1 MFKKLAILLVAFQL
15 TACTELQ
22 NMAGDVLSGS
32 GELTSLEIG
41 NGLKE
46 ALNIG
51 IGKGADRLSVKDGY
65 LKSVYKILLPAEVQ
79 KVTKRLSGIPGFNQ
93 AESKMLELL
102 NRAAEDAA
110 TSAKPIFVKAIKEM
124 TFQDAT
130 AILMGEKNGAS
141 QYLHRK
147 TYSALQT
154 AFQPKVKSSLDRVK
168 ATEYWTKAANTYNKI
183 PLVTKVNPS
192 IADYVTTK
200 ALVGL
205 FGMVTKEE
213 LQIRNNVA
221 SRTSDLLKKV
231 FAKQDNR

>member
-1 MFKKLAILLVAFQL
+1 
-15 TACTELQ
+15 
-22 NMAGDVLSGS
+22 MAGDVLAGG

-51 IGKGADRLSVKDGY
+51 ISKGADRLSVKDGFM
-65 LKSVYKILLPAEVQ
+65 KSAYKILLPDEVQ
-79 KVTKRLSGIPGFNQ
+79 KVTQRLSGIPGFDQ
-93 AESKMLELL
+93 AENKMLELL

-110 TSAKPIFVKAIKEM
+110 TEAKPIFVKAIKEM

-130 AILMGEKNGAS
+130 SILMGEKNAAT

-147 TYSALQT
+147 TYSALES
-154 AFQPKVKSSLDRVK
+154 AFQPKVKTSLDRVK
-168 ATEYWTKAANTYNKI
+168 ATEFWNKAANTYNKI
-183 PLVTKVNPS
+183 PLVTKVNPD
-192 IADYVTTK
+192 IDKYVTSK

-213 LQIRNNVA
+213 LQIRNNVG

>member
-22 NMAGDVLSGS
+22 NIAGDVLSS
-32 GELTSLEIG
+32 GELSSLEIG

-51 IGKGADRLSVKDGY
+51 ISKGSDRLSVKDGF
-65 LKSVYKILLPAEVQ
+65 LKSAYKILLPPEVQ
-79 KVTKRLSGIPGFNQ
+79 KVTQRLSGIPGFSQ
-93 AESKMLELL
+93 AENKMLELL

-110 TSAKPIFVKAIKEM
+110 TEAKPIFVKAIKEM

-130 AILMGEKNGAS
+130 SILMGEKNAATE
-141 QYLHRK
+141 YLHRK
-147 TYSALQT
+147 TYSSLEA
-154 AFQPKVKSSLDRVK
+154 AFQPKVKTSLDRVK
-168 ATEYWTKAANTYNKI
+168 ATEYWNKAANTYNKI
-183 PLVTKVNPS
+183 PLVTKVNPD
-192 IADYVTTK
+192 IDQYVTNK

-213 LQIRNNVA
+213 LQIRNNVSA
-221 SRTSDLLKKV
+221 RSSDLLKKV

>member
-1 MFKKLAILLVAFQL
+1 MLKKIAILLIAFQF

-22 NMAGDVLSGS
+22 NIAGDVLTGS

-51 IGKGADRLSVKDGY
+51 ISNGADKLSLKDGY
-65 LKSVYKILLPAEVQ
+65 LKSIYKIVLPEEVQ
-79 KVTKRLSGIPGFNQ
+79 KVTQRLSGVPGFNQ
-93 AESKMLELL
+93 AEAKMLELL

-110 TSAKPIFVKAIKEM
+110 SEAKPIFVSAIKEM

-130 AILMGEKNGAS
+130 AILMGNNDAAT
-141 QYLHRK
+141 QYLHQK
-147 TYSALQT
+147 TYSNLQS
-154 AFQPKVKSSLDRVK
+154 AFQPKIKNSLSKVK

-183 PLVTKVNPS
+183 PLVQKVNPN
-192 IADYVTTK
+192 IDDYVTTK

-213 LQIRNNVA
+213 LKIRNNVSA
-221 SRTSDLLKKV
+221 RTSDLLKKV

>member
-1 MFKKLAILLVAFQL
+1 MLKKLAILLVAFQL

-22 NMAGDVLSGS
+22 NVAGDVLSGG
-32 GELTSLEIG
+32 GELSSLEIG

-51 IGKGADRLSVKDGY
+51 ISKGADRLSATDGY
-65 LKSVYKILLPAEVQ
+65 LKSAYKILLPEEVQ
-79 KVTKRLSGIPGFNQ
+79 KVTQRLSGVPGFNQ
-93 AESKMLELL
+93 AEAKMLELL

-130 AILMGEKNGAS
+130 VILMGEQDAAT

-147 TYSALQT
+147 TYTALASA
-154 AFQPKVKSSLDRVK
+154 FKPKIKTSLDRVK
-168 ATEYWTKAANTYNKI
+168 ATEYWNKAAKTYNKI
-183 PLVTKVNPS
+183 PLVEKVNPN
-192 IADYVTTK
+192 IDDYVTQK

-213 LQIRNNVA
+213 VKIRNNVNA
-221 SRTSDLLKKV
+221 RTSDLLKKV

>member
-22 NMAGDVLSGS
+22 NMAGDVLAGG

-51 IGKGADRLSVKDGY
+51 ISKGADRLSVKDGFM
-65 LKSVYKILLPAEVQ
+65 KSAYKILLPDEVQ
-79 KVTKRLSGIPGFNQ
+79 KVTQRLSGIPGFDQ
-93 AESKMLELL
+93 AENKMLELL

-110 TSAKPIFVKAIKEM
+110 TEAKPIFVKAIKEM

-130 AILMGEKNGAS
+130 SILMGEKNAAT

-147 TYSALQT
+147 TYSALES
-154 AFQPKVKSSLDRVK
+154 AFQPKVKTSLDRVK
-168 ATEYWTKAANTYNKI
+168 ATEFWNKAANTYNKI
-183 PLVTKVNPS
+183 PLVTKVNPD
-192 IADYVTTK
+192 IDKYVTSK

-213 LQIRNNVA
+213 LQIRNNVG